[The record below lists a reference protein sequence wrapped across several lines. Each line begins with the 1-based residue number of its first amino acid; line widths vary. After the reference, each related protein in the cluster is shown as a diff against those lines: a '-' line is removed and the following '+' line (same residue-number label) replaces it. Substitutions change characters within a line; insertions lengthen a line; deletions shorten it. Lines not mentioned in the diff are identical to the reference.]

1 MATNTMAILNILL
14 VEDDPVRRA
23 KIEEMILSIPD
34 TFDLEVA
41 ASYEEA
47 IKEFGVNKHDAYL
60 VSREFSDD
68 RGLEAV
74 WEISGQGC
82 QGPALVLA
90 NDDNPELESEAVNL
104 GAMIYLVRDQLNPR
118 FLERMIRHA
127 IDRKRYEDN
136 IRNNQEDLIKRMMDL
151 QDSSERFE
159 AQSVEYVQMA
169 EDLAIAQG
177 ELEAALADV
186 TQSKQE
192 LEVLNKEKD
201 RFFSIIAHDLRSP
214 FTSLLGYTGMIA
226 LAADKMTPEKIVE
239 SAINI
244 NESANRLFA
253 LLENLLEWARLQM
266 DQIPSEPDIL
276 EIHDLVGKT
285 TDVLAPVGADKDVRV
300 ENKVAAGVHAF
311 ADSHMV
317 DTVIRNLTNNAIKFT
332 AAQGVVSVD
341 GRNHDGVCEIAVS
354 DTGVGMTQKQI
365 DKLFSIGDK
374 NSTKGTGGEAGT
386 GLGLLLCKD
395 LLEKCNGSMVVESEP
410 GKGSTFSI
418 TLPASG

>member
-1 MATNTMAILNILL
+1 MTINAMTRLKILL
-14 VEDDPVRRA
+14 VEDDPDRRA
-23 KIEEMILSIPD
+23 RIEDLISSITD
-34 TFDLEVA
+34 TFELEVIV
-41 ASYEEA
+41 SYEEVL
-47 IKEFGVNKHDAYL
+47 KEIGLNNHDAYL
-60 VSREFSDD
+60 VSKEFSDN
-68 RGLEAV
+68 RGLEII

-82 QGPALVLA
+82 RGPALVLA
-90 NDDNPELESEAVNL
+90 NDDDPELESEAVNL
-104 GAMIYLVRDQLNPR
+104 GAMIYLVRDQLSSR

-136 IRNNQEDLIKRMMDL
+136 IRDNQEDLIKRMMDL

-192 LEVLNKEKD
+192 LETLNQEKD
-201 RFFSIIAHDLRSP
+201 RFFSIIAHDLKSP

-226 LAADKMTPEKIVE
+226 MAADKMTPEKIVE
-239 SAINI
+239 SAVNI

-266 DQIPSEPDIL
+266 DQIPSEPVIL
-276 EIHDLVGKT
+276 EVHELVGKT
-285 TDVLAPVGADKDVRV
+285 VDVLGPVGADKNVRV
-300 ENKVAAGVHAF
+300 ESKVNADVHAF
-311 ADSHMV
+311 ADTHMV
-317 DTVIRNLTNNAIKFT
+317 DTVIRNLTSNAIKFT
-332 AAQGVVSVD
+332 AAEGTVTID
-341 GRNHDGVCEIAVS
+341 GRNQDGVCEISVS
-354 DTGVGMTQKQI
+354 DTGVGMTPEQV

-374 NSTKGTGGEAGT
+374 NSTKGTGGESGT

-395 LLEKCNGSMVVESEP
+395 LLEKCNGSMVVQSKP
-410 GKGSTFSI
+410 GKGSTFTI
-418 TLPASG
+418 TLPVG